1 MSTLGDQA
9 SGVSSRSER
18 TRRVFLQN
26 VLISA
31 ASIASGVGCSAR
43 SSTVAVPTTAAVT
56 ARNEIAYLD
65 LHEAAALIRQKE
77 VSPVQLTQAC
87 LARIDALNP
96 VLNAFITVTAE
107 SALAQAR
114 QAEAEVQR
122 GMWRGP
128 LHGIPIALKDLI
140 DTAGVRTTGA
150 SALFKDR
157 LPREDAVVVRRLRE
171 SGAVLLGKLNMHEV
185 AFGPTTRATSFFGP
199 VANPWAVERISGGSS
214 GGSGAAVAAGLCF
227 AALGSDTGGSIRQP
241 AAFCG
246 VVGLMPS
253 YGRVS
258 ARGAIP
264 LSWSADYLGPMTR
277 SVLDAAL
284 MLQAIAGYDPD
295 EVTSY
300 DMPVPDY
307 VGALRNSRRLRLRIG
322 VARAFFYDAINPQVK
337 DAVDRAVSVFMKLG
351 AEIHEVAVPVSSD
364 RTVILAEAFAYHATS
379 IATNPEL
386 YLPETLSKLRL
397 GAPVDMPTYMKARLG
412 LDQLR
417 RTAPKIFSGVDI
429 LLTPTTPVP
438 PPKLSELPSTFDE
451 IMANDAVLWR
461 NTRPFNLLAFPT
473 ISIPCGFTDTGM
485 PIGLQLSGSPWQE
498 AQLLQCAHA
507 YQQVTNWHAR
517 RPTIKSRRP

>member
-1 MSTLGDQA
+1 VG
-9 SGVSSRSER
+9 
-18 TRRVFLQN
+18 
-26 VLISA
+26 A
-31 ASIASGVGCSAR
+31 ASFAGGIGCSAR
-43 SSTVAVPTTAAVT
+43 PNSTAVSNAVVAAPDD
-56 ARNEIAYLD
+56 IAYLD
-65 LHEAAALIRQKE
+65 LHEAARLVRQKK
-77 VSPVQLTQAC
+77 VSPVQLAQAC
-87 LARIDALNP
+87 LTRIDALNP

-122 GMWRGP
+122 GRWRGP

-140 DTAGVRTTGA
+140 ETAGVRTTAA
-150 SALFKDR
+150 SALFKDHV
-157 LPREDAVVVRRLRE
+157 PREDAVVVRRLRE
-171 SGAVLLGKLNMHEV
+171 AGAILLGKLNMHEV

-199 VANPWAVERISGGSS
+199 VRNPWATERISGGSS

-258 ARGAIP
+258 TRGAIP

-277 SVLDAAL
+277 SVVDAAL
-284 MLQAIAGYDPD
+284 MLQAIAGYDAN

-300 DMPVPDY
+300 DMPIQDY
-307 VGALRNSRRLRLRIG
+307 AGALRHSRSFRTRIG
-322 VARAFFYDAINPQVK
+322 VARTFFYEAVDPEIKHAI
-337 DAVDRAVSVFMKLG
+337 DRAVSVFVKLG

-364 RTVILAEAFAYHATS
+364 RTVIQAEAFAYHSTR

-386 YLPETLSKLRL
+386 YLPETLLKLRL
-397 GAPVDMPTYMKARLG
+397 GATIDMAAYMKARLS

-417 RTAPKIFSGVDI
+417 RTAPKIFSDI
-429 LLTPTTPVP
+429 DVLLTPTTPVP
-438 PPKLSELPSTFDE
+438 PPEVSDLPSTFDE
-451 IMANDAVLWR
+451 IMANDAVMWR

-473 ISIPCGFTDTGM
+473 ISIPCGFTDAGM
-485 PIGLQLSGSPWQE
+485 PIGLQLSGPPWQE
-498 AQLLQCAHA
+498 VQLLQCAHA
-507 YQQVTNWHAR
+507 YEQVTNWHSR
-517 RPTIKSRRP
+517 RPTITAGRPETDSNVSLGAGWS

>member
-1 MSTLGDQA
+1 MTWPLRFLPALSARDECSFRKYLAGA
-9 SGVSSRSER
+9 AGVAGG
-18 TRRVFLQN
+18 
-26 VLISA
+26 I
-31 ASIASGVGCSAR
+31 GCSAR
-43 SSTVAVPTTAAVT
+43 SSVLAQSSAAAVT
-56 ARNEIAYLD
+56 PPDDIAYLD
-65 LHEAAALIRQKE
+65 LHEAARLVRQKK
-77 VSPVQLTQAC
+77 VSPVELVQAC
-87 LARIDALNP
+87 LTRIDALNP

-107 SALAQAR
+107 TALAQAR
-114 QAEAEVQR
+114 QAEAELQR
-122 GMWRGP
+122 GTWRGP

-140 DTAGVRTTGA
+140 DTAGVRTTAA

-157 LPREDAVVVRRLRE
+157 VPREDAVVVQRLRE
-171 SGAVLLGKLNMHEV
+171 AGTVLLGKLNMYEV

-199 VANPWAVERISGGSS
+199 VRNPWATERISGGSS
-214 GGSGAAVAAGLCF
+214 SGSGAAVAAGLCF

-258 ARGAIP
+258 TRGAIP

-277 SVLDAAL
+277 SILDASL

-307 VGALRNSRRLRLRIG
+307 AGALQNSRGPRLRIG
-322 VARAFFYDAINPQVK
+322 VARAFFYDALDPQVK

-364 RTVILAEAFAYHATS
+364 RTVILAEAFAYHSRS

-397 GAPVDMPTYMKARLG
+397 GATIDMATYMKARLG

-417 RTAPKIFSGVDI
+417 RTATKIFSNVDV

-438 PPKLSELPSTFDE
+438 PPEIDELPSTFDE

-473 ISIPCGFTDTGM
+473 ISIPCGFTDAGM

-507 YQQVTNWHAR
+507 YEQVTNWHTR
-517 RPTIKSRRP
+517 RPMITSRRP